1 MACTESR
8 PTPGHAKMVS
18 VMTEPPSSVPSSI
31 PTMVTIGI
39 EAFLSACFH
48 DHRRLAHALR
58 ARRADV
64 VLAEH
69 LEHPRA
75 GEPRDARGGEEPEG
89 DGGQDEVL
97 DVRRG
102 PRRAASSSRTEK
114 TRISMMPSQNVGMA
128 WPSSA
133 TTVET

>member
-1 MACTESR
+1 M
-8 PTPGHAKMVS
+8 
-18 VMTEPPSSVPSSI
+18 

-39 EAFLSACFH
+39 AAFLSACFH
-48 DHRRLAHALR
+48 TTGGLAHALG

-75 GEPRDARGGEEPEG
+75 REPRDARGGEEPER
-89 DGGQDEVL
+89 DRGQDQVL
-97 DVRRG
+97 ERRRG
-102 PRRAASSSRTEK
+102 RRTAARLNWTEK
-114 TRISMMPSQNVGMA
+114 TRISMMPSQNVGMD